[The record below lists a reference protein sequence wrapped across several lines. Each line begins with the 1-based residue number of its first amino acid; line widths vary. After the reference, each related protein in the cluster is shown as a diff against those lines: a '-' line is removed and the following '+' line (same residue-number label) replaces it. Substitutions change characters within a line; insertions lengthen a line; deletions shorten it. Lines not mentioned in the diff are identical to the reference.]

1 LKEEEEM
8 RKLLGL
14 LVLAVLAAGC
24 NTFEGLGKDI
34 SKAGEKIEESAKKK

>member
-1 LKEEEEM
+1 MAMK
-8 RKLLGL
+8 KLLGV
-14 LVLAVLAAGC
+14 VLASLWLLSGC

>member
-1 LKEEEEM
+1 MAMK
-8 RKLLGL
+8 KLLGI
-14 LVLAVLAAGC
+14 VLASLWLLGGC